1 MFNGNP
7 LLRYDGY
14 YILSDLLE
22 IPNLRQKASEI
33 LNRKLSYWCLG
44 IEQPDNPFLPDR
56 NQTLFAIY
64 SLAAVT
70 YSWVVVFSI
79 LWFLQRMLEPYHLK
93 SIGRVIAMAAMY
105 GLFVQPL
112 WKLWTYFRVPGRTDQ
127 VKKLRLLAT
136 VAVVGAVIAAIF
148 TVPLPH
154 REYCMLQIQP
164 HQAASVRVIIPGRIE
179 EILVEPG
186 QRVEAGQPLIRLS
199 NPDLE
204 LLIADLEGKLTVD
217 RAKYAG
223 LQLQQFRDDTAA
235 LQMASVHE
243 NILATEDALRQKKA
257 DMAKLDILA
266 PIAGTVLPPPELP
279 HKTLNPDGQLP
290 SWYGTPLESRNLG
303 SYLSVSTL
311 VCMVGDPNQ
320 MHADLVLDQSQI
332 DFVATGQSVDIK
344 LDHLPLDEFQG
355 KIARIALEDMK
366 ATPKNMS
373 NKSGGEVASKT
384 DESGV
389 ERPWSPSY
397 QALVFP
403 LTGPDDL
410 LRSGLR
416 GRAKIHARWQTA
428 AQRAW
433 RLLSDT
439 FNVRL

>member
-1 MFNGNP
+1 
-7 LLRYDGY
+7 
-14 YILSDLLE
+14 
-22 IPNLRQKASEI
+22 
-33 LNRKLSYWCLG
+33 
-44 IEQPDNPFLPDR
+44 
-56 NQTLFAIY
+56 
-64 SLAAVT
+64 
-70 YSWVVVFSI
+70 
-79 LWFLQRMLEPYHLK
+79 
-93 SIGRVIAMAAMY
+93 
-105 GLFVQPL
+105 
-112 WKLWTYFRVPGRTDQ
+112 
-127 VKKLRLLAT
+127 
-136 VAVVGAVIAAIF
+136 
-148 TVPLPH
+148 
-154 REYCMLQIQP
+154 
-164 HQAASVRVIIPGRIE
+164 
-179 EILVEPG
+179 
-186 QRVEAGQPLIRLS
+186 
-199 NPDLE
+199 
-204 LLIADLEGKLTVD
+204 
-217 RAKYAG
+217 
-223 LQLQQFRDDTAA
+223 
-235 LQMASVHE
+235 
-243 NILATEDALRQKKA
+243 
-257 DMAKLDILA
+257 
-266 PIAGTVLPPPELP
+266 
-279 HKTLNPDGQLP
+279 
-290 SWYGTPLESRNLG
+290 
-303 SYLSVSTL
+303 
-311 VCMVGDPNQ
+311 